1 MTMKLKYNFRLVG
14 LSLMLFL
21 AFNTGCY
28 YDQVYVAPEDIPDLG
43 PDPVSFAAEIQPI
56 FTAKCTTCHP
66 PTKQLDLLEGN
77 AYASIN
83 NTTYINSG
91 TPAESLIYTKP
102 APTGS
107 HSEKYTTTEAAIV
120 LKWIEEGAQNN

>member
-1 MTMKLKYNFRLVG
+1 MKSKYNFRLVS

-28 YDQVYVAPEDIPDLG
+28 YDQVYVAPEPPPDLG

-56 FTAKCTTCHP
+56 FTDKCVSCHP
-66 PTKQLDLLEGN
+66 PTRSLDLTVGN

-83 NTTYINSG
+83 NTTYINLG

-102 APTGS
+102 HPDGS
-107 HSEKYTTTEAAIV
+107 HSQKYSTTEAAII
-120 LKWIEEGAQNN
+120 LKWIEEGAQDN

>member
-1 MTMKLKYNFRLVG
+1 MKSKYNFKLVS

-28 YDQVYVAPEDIPDLG
+28 YDQVYVAPVIPDL
-43 PDPVSFAAEIQPI
+43 PDVPVSFATEIQPI
-56 FTAKCTTCHP
+56 FTAKCIGCHSSGSP
-66 PTKQLDLLEGN
+66 AAGLDLTDGN

-83 NTTYINSG
+83 VPKYISLG

-102 APTGS
+102 DPAGA
-107 HSEKYTTTEAAIV
+107 HFAKYSTTEAAIV
-120 LKWIEEGAQNN
+120 LKWIEEGAQDN